1 MKRTKYTAE
10 FKSEA
15 VKQILDKGHSATEV
29 SSRLGVPVGLLYTW
43 ARKLKGP
50 DEQPIEDVKA
60 LQAEMTKLKAE
71 LRRTTEERD
80 ILKKAA
86 AYFAKVSE

>member
-1 MKRTKYTAE
+1 MKRTKYTAV
-10 FKSEA
+10 FKLEV
-15 VKQILDKGHSATEV
+15 VKQILEKGHSATDV
-29 SSRLGVPVGLLYTW
+29 ASRLGVPVVLLYTCT
-43 ARKLKGP
+43 RKLKGS
-50 DEQPIEDVKA
+50 DEKSMEDVKA

>member
-1 MKRTKYTAE
+1 MNRTKYTTE
-10 FKSEA
+10 FKLEA
-15 VKQILDKGHSATEV
+15 VKQILEKGHSATDV
-29 SSRLGVPVGLLYTW
+29 ASRLGVPVGLLYTW
-43 ARKLKGP
+43 ARKFKGP